1 MIFETYHLAG
11 LVIVSSLAV
20 PQTLESSQL
29 EIFHISSLLILVYLQ
44 VSFQVVVII
53 EIAMILTTFVSLY
66 FILALL
72 KKIINHCCEQ
82 ILFSF
87 LSFSFVSGIPFRELT
102 RGLGPDA
109 SHIAIDDS
117 TGHYVAFRRDGSI
130 IGRYAIDSNRKAAAT
145 LQTRD
150 DKSSCAQL
158 DVNQAQTRECL
169 PWYHVYF
176 HFEDLINILC
186 IVPGWDAISKY
197 ADDTWGTGSRN
208 IVTNPPEYVDSPALV
223 CIQSDPV
230 KLSFTDEKP
239 HCQSESVDAT
249 SHLNGTTGQQTIQT
263 QNGFSSDTTMTTT
276 SCPLPSDI
284 GYIINPV
291 LQRPLP
297 LELTQPWKH
306 LLTFQKL
313 LMSRRLLQRQH
324 HLQTPILNRMS
335 RPDYIVQF
343 SYYIYS
349 NTATYNGV
357 VSNSLTLNL
366 GNGQTCN
373 ATIKTNICN
382 QQATGTVDYIASGW
396 IWFNYDDKTHDHYK
410 CMFFISTYQI

>member
-29 EIFHISSLLILVYLQ
+29 EIFHTSSLLIFVYLQ
-44 VSFQVVVII
+44 VPFSQVVVVI
-53 EIAMILTTFVSLY
+53 EIAMILTTF
-66 FILALL
+66 
-72 KKIINHCCEQ
+72 

-130 IGRYAIDSNRKAAAT
+130 IGRYTIDSNRKAAAT

-158 DVNQAQTRECL
+158 DVNQAQTL
-169 PWYHVYF
+169 
-176 HFEDLINILC
+176 
-186 IVPGWDAISKY
+186 PGWDAISKY

-276 SCPLPSDI
+276 KASTIGVDTTMEASVDI
-284 GYIINPV
+284 P
-291 LQRPLP
+291 
-297 LELTQPWKH
+297 E
-306 LLTFQKL
+306 
-313 LMSRRLLQRQH
+313 
-324 HLQTPILNRMS
+324 
-335 RPDYIVQF
+335 IVDVSTSITTSTSF
-343 SYYIYS
+343 TNTNSKS
-349 NTATYNGV
+349 NSATYNGV

-410 CMFFISTYQI
+410 WAASIENVVKDVKDRSSQMQVQGDVQVKALNTNTGNCDKAKAKSS